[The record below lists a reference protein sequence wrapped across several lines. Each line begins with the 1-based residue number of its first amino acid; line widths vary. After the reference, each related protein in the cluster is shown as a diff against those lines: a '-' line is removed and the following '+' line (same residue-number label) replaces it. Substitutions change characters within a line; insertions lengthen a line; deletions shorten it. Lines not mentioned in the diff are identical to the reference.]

1 MMTNL
6 GRAESPYEGVVA
18 FGVVPDC
25 GAKRHKSPIRQ
36 LMTPVVFGSEVHCAR
51 VGGLGAKGFWHAYQY
66 ISAPKPRAYLRRVLP
81 TRRHC
86 ASNIRAPV
94 SVRRGP
100 NRFASFPAPAWVLE
114 SDFEAWLRS
123 RRRPAPGDAASSA
136 EARCPM
142 GLQNEDPPLGS
153 PPVRST
159 SERPPQ
165 GTAPGKRG
173 RPAGAKPISAT
184 QVCAKAASS
193 AEAV

>member
-1 MMTNL
+1 ML
-6 GRAESPYEGVVA
+6 SRRIRSRSFRGRPGLRCKAAQIPNSST
-18 FGVVPDC
+18 DD
-25 GAKRHKSPIRQ
+25 
-36 LMTPVVFGSEVHCAR
+36 GSEVHCAR
-51 VGGLGAKGFWHAYQY
+51 VGGLGAKDFV
-66 ISAPKPRAYLRRVLP
+66 INTSAPPSRVHAECCQRA
-81 TRRHC
+81 
-86 ASNIRAPV
+86 AI
-94 SVRRGP
+94 VRRTFERLLACGEGP
-100 NRFASFPAPAWVLE
+100 TVLHLSPRRRGVLE

-142 GLQNEDPPLGS
+142 GLQNET

-184 QVCAKAASS
+184 LDRVEA
-193 AEAV
+193 AEAKREAV